1 MSLAPLIRFKRPLT
15 TEHCAA
21 TLIASIS
28 HGECSM
34 KTTVEFLNEAKAR
47 LDVKRDIELAARLGV
62 TKQNIS
68 MLRNGESYF
77 GDETARRV
85 AEIIGID
92 PANVI
97 ACAYAERARDPQIKS
112 VWLRMAESFATF
124 AATAVIGAGAMPTP
138 SESSEFNQSTIARN
152 AWLRLH
158 RDTVKRPWC
167 LQVNA

>member
-1 MSLAPLIRFKRPLT
+1 
-15 TEHCAA
+15 
-21 TLIASIS
+21 
-28 HGECSM
+28 M

-68 MLRNGESYF
+68 MLGNGESYF
-77 GDETARRV
+77 GDEAARRV

-92 PANVI
+92 PAYVI

-124 AATAVIGAGAMPTP
+124 AAIAVIGAGAMPTP

-158 RDTVKRPWC
+158 RDTVKMPWC

>member
-1 MSLAPLIRFKRPLT
+1 M
-15 TEHCAA
+15 
-21 TLIASIS
+21 
-28 HGECSM
+28 
-34 KTTVEFLNEAKAR
+34 
-47 LDVKRDIELAARLGV
+47 

-92 PANVI
+92 PAYVI
-97 ACAYAERARDPQIKS
+97 ACANAERARDPQIKS
-112 VWLRMAESFATF
+112 VWLRMAGSFAAV
-124 AATAVIGAGAMPTP
+124 AAIAVIGAGAMPTP
-138 SESSEFNQSTIARN
+138 SEFSEFNQSTIARN

-158 RDTVKRPWC
+158 RDTVNMRWC

>member
-1 MSLAPLIRFKRPLT
+1 MSLSRLIFKRPLT
-15 TEHCAA
+15 TEHYAA

-34 KTTVEFLNEAKAR
+34 KTTVEFLNKAKAR

-92 PANVI
+92 PAYVI

-112 VWLRMAESFATF
+112 V
-124 AATAVIGAGAMPTP
+124 
-138 SESSEFNQSTIARN
+138 
-152 AWLRLH
+152 
-158 RDTVKRPWC
+158 
-167 LQVNA
+167 

>member
-15 TEHCAA
+15 TEHCAV
-21 TLIASIS
+21 TQIASIS

-34 KTTVEFLNEAKAR
+34 KSTVEFLNEAKAR
-47 LDVKRDIELAARLGV
+47 LDVRHDIELAARLGV
-62 TKQNIS
+62 TKQSIS

-77 GDETARRV
+77 GDEAARRV

-92 PANVI
+92 PAYGIV
-97 ACAYAERARDPQIKS
+97 CAYAERARDAQIKS
-112 VWLRMAESFATF
+112 VWLRLAESFATF

-158 RDTVKRPWC
+158 RDTVKMPWC